1 MPATTKG
8 TRGNVGKSRN
18 ELEKKQLF
26 TKPKGHLG
34 SNEFLPSM
42 NLLDKIEQLHYRAY
56 KKQAITLESAIHSCP
71 NLLEYLKNE
80 NHNRE

>member
-34 SNEFLPSM
+34 SNELLSSM

-56 KKQAITLESAIHSCP
+56 KKNVITLQTVLNYSPRLA
-71 NLLEYLKNE
+71 EYMKSYE
-80 NHNRE
+80 KK

>member
-34 SNEFLPSM
+34 SNELLPSM

-56 KKQAITLESAIHSCP
+56 KKNVITFESLLTHSP
-71 NLLEYLKNE
+71 RVVEYIEAHGQK
-80 NHNRE
+80 

>member
-34 SNEFLPSM
+34 SNELLPSM

-56 KKQAITLESAIHSCP
+56 KKNVITLESLAHHSP
-71 NLLEYLKNE
+71 RLANYVSDEKN
-80 NHNRE
+80 